1 MKRIYVLGSL
11 NCDLTIR
18 APYLPERG
26 ETLKGSDFLMT
37 AGGKGANQAY
47 ACAKLGGT
55 VKMAGAVGKDAFGDM
70 LLESLRG
77 VGVDISC
84 IRSTDKSTG
93 VAVITVIGG
102 DNRIILMEG

>member
-70 LLESLRG
+70 LLESLPLIFPVSAARIKARG
-77 VGVDISC
+77 WQSSPLSAG
-84 IRSTDKSTG
+84 
-93 VAVITVIGG
+93 ITA
-102 DNRIILMEG
+102 LF

>member
-26 ETLKGSDFLMT
+26 KTLKGSDFLMT

-70 LLESLRG
+70 LLESLCG

-93 VAVITVIGG
+93 WQSSPLSAGITA
-102 DNRIILMEG
+102 LF